1 MEEFS
6 HVVPSEQI
14 VVVAG
19 VHVVDLCVVVMVGA
33 SVLLLVNN
41 CQVVALRCRFLLVVL
56 GGIFFALVL
65 FT

>member
-1 MEEFS
+1 VEEFS

-33 SVLLLVNN
+33 G
-41 CQVVALRCRFLLVVL
+41 RCFRASACHWLSKR
-56 GGIFFALVL
+56 
-65 FT
+65 